1 MWRVA
6 FVALALAVSA
16 CSTVEIDE
24 TVAAGAPPLCAA
36 GRDLGKVAVIA
47 ETGWR
52 ADQKEPAVREAMAE
66 RAIALA
72 FAALPCGRVVAV
84 TPIAAAPQRTDTA
97 ADTLVRVR
105 LEELGPL
112 VILSIPVLWR
122 VSSDVKL
129 HLTATETASGATLL
143 DVDHHRTVGGPFTL
157 RPASWAESELEIAL
171 RDLLYAR

>member
-1 MWRVA
+1 VPEIA
-6 FVALALAVSA
+6 LVALALAVAA
-16 CSTVEIDE
+16 CSTVDIDE

-72 FAALPCGRVVAV
+72 FAALPCGRLVAI
-84 TPIAAAPQRTDTA
+84 TPIAAAPQHTDAA

-105 LEELGPL
+105 L
-112 VILSIPVLWR
+112 
-122 VSSDVKL
+122 
-129 HLTATETASGATLL
+129 
-143 DVDHHRTVGGPFTL
+143 
-157 RPASWAESELEIAL
+157 
-171 RDLLYAR
+171 